1 MPTVEDYFDD
11 DTDIPLPSA
20 SGSGSASASGSGAG
34 AASSSSRPRGL
45 QGQGLQGALLEE
57 ISTDDPED
65 FALDYER
72 IADQGRG
79 IFGENSHAPPP
90 GPGGEGK
97 GKVAVRGG
105 DNELRPSGAGGPG
118 QPGGGNTPMG
128 GFMGDMMK
136 MQQLEEERLE
146 KLRKQFGNTTIA
158 SDPSVY
164 KEYVQVH
171 VLSDTIFP
179 MSSPTLYG
187 DLDASRHGLQCLSQP
202 LESWGLKCKCSC
214 S

>member
-1 MPTVEDYFDD
+1 MPTLEDYFDD
-11 DTDIPLPSA
+11 DTDIHLPAASG
-20 SGSGSASASGSGAG
+20 SGSGSASNAASGSGSG
-34 AASSSSRPRGL
+34 ARARGL

-57 ISTDDPED
+57 INTDDPED

-90 GPGGEGK
+90 GAGGDVGGK
-97 GKVAVRGG
+97 GKVAVRGN
-105 DNELRPSGAGGPG
+105 DNELRPAAGQAGA
-118 QPGGGNTPMG
+118 GNTPMG

-164 KEYVQVH
+164 KEL
-171 VLSDTIFP
+171 VLPP
-179 MSSPTLYG
+179 M
-187 DLDASRHGLQCLSQP
+187 RV
-202 LESWGLKCKCSC
+202 SWF
-214 S
+214 

>member
-11 DTDIPLPSA
+11 DTDIPLPAA
-20 SGSGSASASGSGAG
+20 SGSGSATASGSGSGSGAG
-34 AASSSSRPRGL
+34 AASGSSRPRGL

-90 GPGGEGK
+90 GSGGEGGGK

-105 DNELRPSGAGGPG
+105 DNELRPSGGPG
-118 QPGGGNTPMG
+118 QPGAGNTPMG

-164 KEYVQVH
+164 KEYVH
-171 VLSDTIFP
+171 VPLFTGPLFM
-179 MSSPTLYG
+179 MSL
-187 DLDASRHGLQCLSQP
+187 ASA
-202 LESWGLKCKCSC
+202 
-214 S
+214 